1 VRERARGSTI
11 PPAMTTK
18 PAGERLLSLDA
29 FRGATI
35 AGMILVNNS
44 GDYSNTWWPLL
55 HQPWHGW
62 TPTDLI
68 FPFFLFM
75 VGMSL
80 VFSRRIGFRPALWRA
95 VKLVL
100 LGLVANF
107 ATGGFTLPLRWA
119 GVLQRIGLCYLAA
132 WAAKRS
138 LKPRGQAVLAAL
150 LLVGYWGV
158 MKHVVGP
165 ESFAPNLDLQTNLSA
180 QVDRVFLS
188 GHLYR
193 WTKTWDP
200 EGVLSTFPALA
211 TALLGLLTG
220 EWLRSGRK
228 AETKAAGF
236 VVGGILI
243 LALAVLWGEAAPSWL
258 LFPVNKNLWSPSFVL
273 LTAGLAAA
281 LFGLTWWVVDVRG
294 VRGWTSPFVT
304 YGKNAIAVYV
314 GSELLASTWNAIHWA
329 GADGVVR
336 SLQERM
342 HEILFASWLPP
353 MLAAFAFA
361 FANVVLWWAAARG
374 MDRRG
379 IYLKV

>member
-1 VRERARGSTI
+1 MS
-11 PPAMTTK
+11 TK

-44 GDYSNTWWPLL
+44 GDYANTWWPLL

-68 FPFFLFM
+68 FPFFLWIS
-75 VGMSL
+75 GMSL
-80 VFSRRIGFRPALWRA
+80 VFSSRIGFRAAAWRSA
-95 VKLVL
+95 KLVL
-100 LGLVANF
+100 FGLLVNF
-107 ATGGFTLPLRWA
+107 TSGGFALPLRWA

-132 WAAKRS
+132 WAAKRWLS
-138 LKPRGQAVLAAL
+138 PRGQAVLAAL
-150 LLVGYWGV
+150 LLVGYWAA
-158 MKHVVGP
+158 MKQVVGP
-165 ESFAPNLDLQTNLSA
+165 EGYVPNLEPETNLSA
-180 QVDRVFLS
+180 QVDRIVLN

-200 EGVLSTFPALA
+200 EGVLSTFPAIA

-220 EWLRSGRK
+220 QWLRSAR
-228 AETKAAGF
+228 EPRPKAAGF
-236 VVGGILI
+236 VVVGLVLFVLGM
-243 LALAVLWGEAAPSWL
+243 LWGEAAPSWL
-258 LFPVNKNLWSPSFVL
+258 LFPVNKNLWSPSFVA
-273 LTAGLAAA
+273 LTAGLAAT
-281 LFGLTWWVVDVRG
+281 LFGLAWWLVDVRG
-294 VRGWTSPFVT
+294 RRGWTGPFVT

-314 GSELLASTWNAIHWA
+314 GSEVLSGAWSTIAWASA
-329 GADGVVR
+329 GGRAL
-336 SLQERM
+336 SLQERI
-342 HEILFASWLPP
+342 HQLAFASWLPP

-361 FANVVLWWAAARG
+361 LANVVLWWAVARW

>member
-1 VRERARGSTI
+1 
-11 PPAMTTK
+11 MTTK

-44 GDYSNTWWPLL
+44 GDYANTWWPLL

-68 FPFFLFM
+68 FPFFLWM
-75 VGMSL
+75 AGMSL
-80 VFSRRIGFRPALWRA
+80 VFSRRIGFRAALWRA

-100 LGLVANF
+100 LGLLVNF
-107 ATGGFTLPLRWA
+107 TTGGFALPLRWG

-132 WAAKRS
+132 WAAKRY

-150 LLVGYWGV
+150 LLVGYWAA

-165 ESFAPNLDLQTNLSA
+165 EGFVPNLDPQTNLSA
-180 QVDRVFLS
+180 QLDRVFLS

-193 WTKTWDP
+193 WTKMWDP
-200 EGVLSTFPALA
+200 EGVLSTFPAIA

-220 EWLRSGRK
+220 EWLRSSREPRPK
-228 AETKAAGF
+228 AFGF
-236 VVGGILI
+236 VAGGLVMFV
-243 LALAVLWGEAAPSWL
+243 LGLLWGEAAPSWL

-273 LTAGLAAA
+273 LTGGLAAA
-281 LFGLTWWVVDVRG
+281 LFGLTWWAVDVRG
-294 VRGWTSPFVT
+294 VRWWTGPFVT

-314 GSELLASTWNAIHWA
+314 GSEILSGAWGTIRWA
-329 GADGVVR
+329 GTSGVVQT
-336 SLQERM
+336 LQERM
-342 HEILFASWLPP
+342 HELLFASWLPP
-353 MLAAFAFA
+353 MHAAFAFA
-361 FANVVLWWAAARG
+361 LANVVFWWAVARW

>member
-1 VRERARGSTI
+1 MS
-11 PPAMTTK
+11 TK
-18 PAGERLLSLDA
+18 PAGDRLLSLDA

-44 GDYSNTWWPLL
+44 GDYSSTWWPLL

-68 FPFFLFM
+68 FPFFLWM
-75 VGMSL
+75 AGMSL
-80 VFSRRIGFRPALWRA
+80 VFSRRIGFRAALWRA

-100 LGLVANF
+100 LGLLVNF
-107 ATGGFTLPLRWA
+107 TTGGFALPLRWG

-132 WAAKRS
+132 WAAKRY

-150 LLVGYWGV
+150 LLVGYWAA

-165 ESFAPNLDLQTNLSA
+165 EGFVPNLEPQTNLSA
-180 QVDRVFLS
+180 QLDRVFLS

-200 EGVLSTFPALA
+200 EGVLSTFPAIA

-220 EWLRSGRK
+220 EWLRSSREPRPK
-228 AETKAAGF
+228 AFGF
-236 VVGGILI
+236 VAGGLVMFV
-243 LALAVLWGEAAPSWL
+243 LGLLWGEAAPSWL

-273 LTAGLAAA
+273 LTGGLAAA
-281 LFGLTWWVVDVRG
+281 LFGLTWWAVDVRG
-294 VRGWTSPFVT
+294 VRWWTGPFVT

-314 GSELLASTWNAIHWA
+314 GSEILSGAWGTIRWA
-329 GADGVVR
+329 GTSGVVQT
-336 SLQERM
+336 LQERM
-342 HEILFASWLPP
+342 HELLFASWLPP

-361 FANVVLWWAAARG
+361 LANVVLWWAVARW

>member
-1 VRERARGSTI
+1 
-11 PPAMTTK
+11 MTTR
-18 PAGERLLSLDA
+18 PTPERLLSLDA

-44 GDYSNTWWPLL
+44 GDYASTWWPLL

-68 FPFFLFM
+68 FPFFLWM
-75 VGMSL
+75 AGMSL
-80 VFSRRIGFRPALWRA
+80 VFSRRIGFRAALWRS

-100 LGLVANF
+100 LGLLVNF
-107 ATGGFTLPLRWA
+107 TTGGFTLPLRWA

-132 WAAKRS
+132 WAAKRY
-138 LKPRGQAVLAAL
+138 LKPRGQAVLAAV
-150 LLVGYWGV
+150 LLVGYWAAMTQRRRPRGLR
-158 MKHVVGP
+158 P
-165 ESFAPNLDLQTNLSA
+165 EPRAADEPVRAGRPHRRS
-180 QVDRVFLS
+180 S

-200 EGVLSTFPALA
+200 EGVLSTFPAIA

-220 EWLRSGRK
+220 AWLRSSREPRPK
-228 AETKAAGF
+228 AIGF
-236 VVGGILI
+236 VAFG
-243 LALAVLWGEAAPSWL
+243 LALLGLGILWGEAAPPWL

-273 LTAGLAAA
+273 LTGGLASA

-294 VRGWTSPFVT
+294 VRGWTGPFVT

-314 GSELLASTWNAIHWA
+314 AAEVFSGVLGTVSWASA
-329 GADGVVR
+329 GGAVL
-336 SLQERM
+336 SLQERL
-342 HEILFASWLPP
+342 HEALFASWLPP
-353 MLAAFAFA
+353 TPAAFAYA
-361 FANVVLWWAAARG
+361 LANVLLFWALAWW

>member
-1 VRERARGSTI
+1 MG
-11 PPAMTTK
+11 TK

-44 GDYSNTWWPLL
+44 GDYPNTWWPLL

-68 FPFFLFM
+68 FPFFLWM
-75 VGMSL
+75 AGMSL
-80 VFSRRIGFRPALWRA
+80 VFSHRIGFRAALWRS

-100 LGLVANF
+100 LGLLVNF
-107 ATGGFTLPLRWA
+107 TTGGFTLPLRWG

-132 WAAKRS
+132 WAAKRWLGS
-138 LKPRGQAVLAAL
+138 RGQAVLAAC
-150 LLVGYWGV
+150 LLVGYWAV
-158 MKHVVGP
+158 MTRVVGP
-165 ESFAPNLDLQTNLSA
+165 EGFAPNLEPQTNVSA
-180 QVDRVFLS
+180 QVDRIVLS

-200 EGVLSTFPALA
+200 EGVLSTFPAIA

-220 EWLRSGRK
+220 AWLRSGREPRPK
-228 AETKAAGF
+228 ATGF
-236 VVGGILI
+236 VAGG
-243 LALAVLWGEAAPSWL
+243 LALFVLGVLWGEAAPPWL

-273 LTAGLAAA
+273 LTGGLAAA
-281 LFGLTWWVVDVRG
+281 LFGLTWWLVDVRG
-294 VRGWTSPFVT
+294 LRAWTGPFVT

-314 GSELLASTWNAIHWA
+314 GSEVLSGLLGTIRWASAT
-329 GADGVVR
+329 GTVR
-336 SLQERM
+336 TLQERI
-342 HEILFASWLPP
+342 HEVAFASWLPP
-353 MLAAFAFA
+353 MAAAFAFA
-361 FANVVLWWAAARG
+361 LANVVLWWAVARR